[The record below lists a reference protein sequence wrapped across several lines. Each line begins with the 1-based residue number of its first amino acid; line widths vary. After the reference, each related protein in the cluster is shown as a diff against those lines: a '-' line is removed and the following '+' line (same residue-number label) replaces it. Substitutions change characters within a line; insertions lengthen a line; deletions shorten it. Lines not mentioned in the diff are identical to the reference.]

1 MTFHDRALKEFTR
14 ARRSCSARRA
24 RVSTRAP
31 DLEPLPARHRALDP
45 LDGPDVLGR
54 PEEDACGD
62 PGSPGWVDNG
72 KIENSVEGISKQ
84 SKNFDAGRLEQYM
97 KTPSNSEEKKNETEN
112 GKVGSRHM
120 INQPTVSENRF
131 NKHQNTKY

>member
-54 PEEDACGD
+54 PEKDAFHNIFATIVSRTYLVGEIRKNMKK
-62 PGSPGWVDNG
+62 STRVHI
-72 KIENSVEGISKQ
+72 KIPVVL
-84 SKNFDAGRLEQYM
+84 NFLD
-97 KTPSNSEEKKNETEN
+97 
-112 GKVGSRHM
+112 
-120 INQPTVSENRF
+120 
-131 NKHQNTKY
+131 

>member
-14 ARRSCSARRA
+14 ARKSCSARRA
-24 RVSTRAP
+24 R

-97 KTPSNSEEKKNETEN
+97 KTPSNSEEKKTRQKTERSAA
-112 GKVGSRHM
+112 G
-120 INQPTVSENRF
+120 I
-131 NKHQNTKY
+131 